1 MRAIISLAV
10 FFTGIWA
17 NESYWVYFNN
27 KVESQ
32 KTDAVRVSAE
42 TLQRRK
48 ASRIAAAGT
57 EDDLPLNPL
66 YIRLLEVEGA
76 RIRTRSRWLNAVSV
90 EVDSMKSQ
98 SLNAMPFVRSVEPV
112 AVASAVTTRSDASI
126 MRKAAIDSAYF
137 GPTYHQL
144 ALLNIPEV
152 HNLGIFGTGV
162 KIGFLDTGLRKSHPV
177 FNTLKL
183 GAEHDFITGDE
194 IVVWDEN
201 RGSYESAL
209 SNYAMVMQP
218 EIHGQ
223 WMLFIADSTEENLE
237 SARVFFASRRAQTGW
252 GTALA
257 LTPTYLSF
265 TEGVVRSYAAAGDS
279 NLLLVW
285 ESGSG
290 GDVERLLISDLKWN
304 TLSYDGMTGNQAT
317 LDYDSRT
324 PYIVTY
330 GDTNLLFYV
339 KTDSVIRMN
348 AALKTGTT
356 FVWGAASD
364 VFASSGIFD
373 TPRASLSG
381 DTLIVAALDLTT
393 GKLHMARS
401 FNMGAS
407 FTTLTSPATSRVV
420 AFDIEGNHLI
430 CAEIDDASGAF
441 RLHSFETGNAGTT
454 WSSVIHPET
463 YEVIDGVDLVTDN
476 STLKA
481 VFECAGQVFLTTEVT
496 KGSWDTPSPLSPEEF
511 SYSPH
516 GSSTSGNFETAWV
529 YNGDDNTDYDPTED
543 GIDVNNF
550 SQPAHGSRTAA
561 LAVGYQGGRYMGAS
575 PAAELYVAKTEKNIN
590 FYGLKYELQVEE
602 DIWIQGLEWL
612 ERKGVDIV
620 NSSLAY
626 GEWYSYEQR
635 DGKTSP
641 TSRAASM
648 AADRGVLVLN
658 AAGNVAKNA
667 PYIIPPA
674 DAEGILT
681 VGGVDTLGAWWEQ
694 AATAVGSAVGPTAD
708 GRLKP
713 ELVGPAKGV
722 YVINVD
728 DSLSQY
734 YYGAGTSFATP
745 LVAGCAA
752 LILQAHP
759 EYRGNPDTLI
769 TLLEKSA
776 TNAEHPNDTLGY
788 GIPDVYV
795 AIQPL
800 PDTIDT
806 FSRNELLSPYP
817 NPFNPAVS
825 SVIYFPFRLNKA
837 STFTKLRIYTL
848 SGELVLE
855 KDIIPLEPTDFDE
868 IGVGKYVQA
877 ADLQAMGAFWD
888 GLNSEGKLAAS
899 GLYMVVLHTS
909 TGVYAGKFVLIR

>member
-1 MRAIISLAV
+1 MRAFISLVV
-10 FFTGIWA
+10 FFTGLWA
-17 NESYWVYFNN
+17 NESYWVYFNS

-32 KTDAVRVSAE
+32 KPDAIRVSAE

-66 YIRLLEVEGA
+66 YVRLLEVEGA
-76 RIRTRSRWLNAVSV
+76 RIRMRSRWLNAVSV
-90 EVDSMKSQ
+90 EVDSIKSQ

-126 MRKAAIDSAYF
+126 MRKEAIDSAYF

-144 ALLNIPEV
+144 ALLNIPQV
-152 HNLGIFGTGV
+152 HNLGIFGAGV
-162 KIGFLDTGLRKSHPV
+162 KIGFLDTGLRKNHPV

-201 RGSYESAL
+201 KGYYESAL
-209 SNYAMVMQP
+209 SNYAMVVQP

-223 WMLFIADSTEENLE
+223 WLLFVADSTEENQS
-237 SARVFFASRRAQTGW
+237 SARVFFASRRAQSVWQTPK
-252 GTALA
+252 A
-257 LTPTYLSF
+257 LTPTYITY

-290 GDVERLLISDLKWN
+290 GDVEKLLISDLKWT
-304 TLSYDGMTGNQAT
+304 TLSYEGTTGSQTT

-324 PYIVTY
+324 PSLVTSS
-330 GDTNLLFYV
+330 DTNLLFYV

-348 AALKTGTT
+348 AAVKNGSTFTWGT
-356 FVWGAASD
+356 ASD

-401 FNMGAS
+401 FNRGTS
-407 FTTLTSPATSRVV
+407 FTTLTSPASSKVV
-420 AFDIEGNHLI
+420 AFDIEGSHLI
-430 CAEIDDASGAF
+430 CAEIDGASGAF

-454 WSSVIHPET
+454 WSSVIHNET
-463 YEVIDGVDLVTDN
+463 YEVIDGVDLVLDN

-481 VFECAGQVFLTTEVT
+481 VFESAGQVFLTTEIS

-511 SYSPH
+511 SYHPR
-516 GSSTSGNFETAWV
+516 GTSSNGNMEIAWV
-529 YNGDDNTDYDPTED
+529 YNGDDNTDYDSTED
-543 GIDVNNF
+543 GVDINNF

-561 LAVGYQGGRYMGAS
+561 LAVGYQGGRYIGAS

-590 FYGLKYELQVEE
+590 LYGVKYELQVEE
-602 DIWIQGLEWL
+602 DIWIKGLEWL

-648 AADRGVLVLN
+648 AADRGVLVVN
-658 AAGNVAKNA
+658 AAGNVIKSA

-681 VGGVDTLGAWWEQ
+681 VGGVDTLGLWWEQ
-694 AATAVGSAVGPTAD
+694 TVTTAGSAVGPTAD

-728 DSLSQY
+728 DTQSLY

-752 LILQAHP
+752 LILEAHP

-769 TLLEKSA
+769 TLLEMSA
-776 TNAEHPNDTLGY
+776 TNAGSPNDTLGY
-788 GIPDVYV
+788 GIPDVYS

-800 PDTIDT
+800 PEEIDT
-806 FSRNELLSPYP
+806 FFRNELLPVYP
-817 NPFNPAVS
+817 NPFNPS
-825 SVIYFPFRLNKA
+825 LSELIYFPFRLNKA
-837 STFTKLRIYTL
+837 SPFTKLRIYTL

-855 KDIIPLEPTDFDE
+855 KDIVPVTPTDYDE
-868 IGVGKYVQA
+868 IGVGTYEQPE
-877 ADLQAMGAFWD
+877 DLKAMDACWD
-888 GLNSEGKLAAS
+888 GFNSEGKPAAS
-899 GLYMVVLHTS
+899 GLYIVVLQTS
-909 TGVYAGKFVLIR
+909 TDAYAGKFVLIR